1 MRSVLPSARFVSTK
15 TVHLASVISLPP
27 TFRGACCNRWRTP
40 PQLCSTLVR
49 LCYKNARFVTSGP
62 LWLAPGVR
70 IAGSLFVRERTA
82 SPLPKPRVLDR
93 ASSSLGLHAVWGG
106 RRSL

>member
-1 MRSVLPSARFVSTK
+1 MHDAAHAALLATSFESPEAIIKTHHSLIATPRSGS
-15 TVHLASVISLPP
+15 
-27 TFRGACCNRWRTP
+27 
-40 PQLCSTLVR
+40 VR